1 MLSTAEIRR
10 RFLDYFARR
19 EHTVV
24 PSGSLVPGDDPTL
37 LFTNAGMV
45 PFKAVFLGDERRDYA
60 RATSSQKCVRA
71 GGKHNDLENVGR
83 TARHHTFFEML
94 GNFSFGD
101 YFKRE
106 AIRYA
111 WELLTVDFGLDPAR
125 LWVTVFEQDDE
136 AAAIWLDEV
145 GVDPTRFSRI
155 GAKDN
160 FWQMGDVGPCGPCSE
175 IFFDHGEAIPGG
187 PPGSPDADGDRYVEI
202 WNLVFMQYNRD
213 TEGNLHPL
221 PRPSVDTGMGLER
234 MAAVLQ
240 GVHDN
245 FDTDGFTPLIAAVRE
260 LHGRGTGNHAAIVS
274 ERVIADHLRAITF
287 LIADGVLP
295 ANDGRGYVL
304 RRILRRA
311 ARHGK
316 MLGLDRPFLCELVPA
331 LVAQMKDA
339 YPELIARQEAI
350 VRLVRSEEERFL
362 TTLDYG
368 LRLLEEAIAGVKE
381 AGGDTLPGADLFR
394 LYDTYGF
401 PLDLTRDICADAGL
415 TVDEAGFTAAMEEQ
429 RTRARASWKGGAAAE
444 AAEAYRKL
452 ADEVGETTFTGY
464 ETVEGNARLTAIL
477 RDGERV
483 ASAAAGEAVELVFD
497 RTPFYAESGGQVGDR
512 GEVVAAGVEV
522 RIHDTVAPVPG
533 VRLHRGEVVS
543 GTIRVGEEYE
553 LFVDSDARG
562 ATARNHTGTHL
573 LHAALREVLGDHVKQ
588 AGSLVGPDRLRFDIH
603 HFAPIEP
610 HQLRMVEDLVN
621 QEIWHH
627 ADVATRVQG
636 LDEAIAGGAMA
647 LFGEKYGDRVRV
659 VSVGGFSTELCGGT
673 HVGNAADIG
682 LLVIEKEAG
691 IAAGVRRIEAHTG
704 PAAVAYL
711 HRQGERLAEAAA
723 VVKATP
729 EELPERLTRAVA
741 KEREL
746 SREIETLRRRLA
758 DVEATAQAEAAEE
771 VNGVRLLVQDLGEG
785 DATALRELADSL
797 RAKGAPF
804 VALLAARHQD
814 KPLLLCAVERELAK
828 RIKAGDVIKAVSP
841 HIQGGGGGKPDL
853 AQAGGKDVAGIP
865 AALEAGERLLRAQL
879 AEQGP

>member
-1 MLSTAEIRR
+1 MLSTTEIRR

-19 EHTVV
+19 DHAVV
-24 PSGSLVPGDDPTL
+24 PSSSLVPGDDPTL

-45 PFKAVFLGDERRDYA
+45 QFKSVFLGDERRDYT

-101 YFKRE
+101 YFKHD

-125 LWVTVFEQDDE
+125 LWVTVFEEDDE
-136 AAAIWLDEV
+136 AAAIWLDEI
-145 GVDPTRFSRI
+145 GVDPARFSRI

-160 FWQMGDVGPCGPCSE
+160 FWAMGDIGPCGPCSE
-175 IFFDHGEAIPGG
+175 IFFDHGPTVAGG
-187 PPGSPDADGDRYVEI
+187 PPGTPEAEGDRYVEI
-202 WNLVFMQYNRD
+202 WNLVFMQFNRD
-213 TEGNLHPL
+213 AEGTLQPL

-245 FDTDGFTPLIAAVRE
+245 FDTDCFTPLIAAVRE
-260 LHGRGTGNHAAIVS
+260 LHGHGAGDHAAIVN
-274 ERVIADHLRAITF
+274 ERVIADHLRAIAF
-287 LIADGVLP
+287 LIGDGVLP

-316 MLGLDRPFLCELVPA
+316 MLGLDRPFLCDLVPA

-339 YPELIARQEAI
+339 YPELIAHQEPI
-350 VRLVRSEEERFL
+350 MRLVRSEEERFL

-368 LRLLEEAIAGVKE
+368 LRLLEETIDE
-381 AGGDTLPGADLFR
+381 AKTSGTLVVPGDVAFR

-401 PLDLTRDICADAGL
+401 PLDLTTSTSADAGL

-429 RTRARASWKGGAAAE
+429 RSRARASWKGGAAVE
-444 AAEAYRKL
+444 AAEVYRKL
-452 ADEVGETTFTGY
+452 VDEVGETVFTGY
-464 ETVEGNARLTAIL
+464 EGVEGRGRLVAIL
-477 RDGERV
+477 QDGQRVERV
-483 ASAAAGEAVELVFD
+483 EAGAAVELIFD

-512 GEVVAAGVEV
+512 GEIVAPGVEV

-533 VRLHRGEVVS
+533 VRLHKGEVLS
-543 GTIRVGEEYE
+543 GAIEVGQEYE
-553 LFVDSDARG
+553 LFVDADARA

-588 AGSLVGPDRLRFDIH
+588 AGSLVAPDRLRFDIH
-603 HFAPIEP
+603 HFAPVEP
-610 HQLRMVEDLVN
+610 HQLRMVEELVN
-621 QEIWHH
+621 EEIWRHS
-627 ADVATRVQG
+627 DVATQVQG
-636 LDEAIAGGAMA
+636 LEDAIAGGAMA
-647 LFGEKYGDRVRV
+647 LFGEKYGDQVRV

-673 HVGNAADIG
+673 HVDNAADIG

-691 IAAGVRRIEAHTG
+691 IAAGVRRIEARTG
-704 PAAVAYL
+704 PAALDYL
-711 HRQGERLAEAAA
+711 HRQGERLAAAAA
-723 VVKATP
+723 VVKAKP
-729 EELPERLTRAVA
+729 EELPERLARQVA
-741 KEREL
+741 REREL
-746 SREIETLRRRLA
+746 GREIEGLRRRLA
-758 DVEATAQAEAAEE
+758 DLEAAAQSDAAEE
-771 VNGVRLLVQDLGEG
+771 IGGVRLLVRDVGDG
-785 DATALRELADSL
+785 DAGTLRDLADSL
-797 RAKGAPF
+797 RAQGTPF
-804 VALLAARHQD
+804 VALLAARQQD
-814 KPLLLCAVERELAK
+814 KPLLLCAVERNLSK
-828 RIKAGDVIKAVSP
+828 RVKAGDVIKAISS

-865 AALEAGERLLRAQL
+865 AALETGRELLRAQL
-879 AEQGP
+879 ADQGP